1 MGTVRLEPMTDAQYL
16 DYRERAEDDYAH
28 SIAASGALPAPEARR
43 KAREDYAR
51 LLPDGPATPGH
62 HLWRV
67 LDGDDGGDVGL
78 LWLHV
83 TQRSDGPHAFV
94 YDVEVRE
101 QARRRGYGRAVM
113 RAAERVCREQGVVS
127 IALNVF
133 GHNTGARALYEQE
146 GYEVTSVQMRKRL

>member
-1 MGTVRLEPMTDAQYL
+1 MVTVRLESMTDAQYL
-16 DYRERAEDDYAH
+16 DYRERAEDDYAD
-28 SIAASGALPAPEARR
+28 SIAASGTLPRPEARR
-43 KAREDYAR
+43 KAREDHAR

-67 LDGDDGGDVGL
+67 LDGDDGADVGL

-83 TQRSDGPHAFV
+83 AQRSDGPHAFV
-94 YDVEVRE
+94 YDIEVHE

-113 RAAERVCREQGVVS
+113 RAAERFCRDRGVVS

-146 GYEVTSVQMRKRL
+146 GYQVTSVQMRKRL